1 MRNKYVT
8 FYKGCTI
15 EVTGEKDFMYRMIKG
30 ERMVLFVDMFY
41 RSTTDA
47 LKGAMRWVD
56 NNVRKEWI
64 YAFWNCFCYVNE
76 SYMWKYVGRLMIVI
90 VWLIVLQVLSE
101 C

>member
-15 EVTGEKDFMYRMIKG
+15 EVTGEKDFMYRIIKG
-30 ERMVLFVDMFY
+30 EWMVLFVDMFY

-56 NNVRKEWI
+56 NNVRKE
-64 YAFWNCFCYVNE
+64 
-76 SYMWKYVGRLMIVI
+76 
-90 VWLIVLQVLSE
+90 
-101 C
+101 